1 MDFVF
6 NNRKL
11 EELYT
16 LERGAEIYPEAVVEA
31 FFEVMSIIENAPDE
45 RTFYA
50 LKNLHFEKLTG
61 KRGKAEQRSL
71 RLNQQWRLIVQLEKD
86 QRGKFVVIIEIV
98 DYH

>member
-1 MDFVF
+1 VDFIF

-16 LERGAEIYPEAVVEA
+16 LERGLENYPEAVIEA
-31 FFEVMSIIENAPDE
+31 FFEIMNMIENAPDE

-50 LKNLHFEKLTG
+50 LKNLHFEKLTR

-71 RLNQQWRLIVQLEKD
+71 RLNQQWRLIIQLEKD
-86 QRGKFVVIIEIV
+86 QRGKFIVVIEIV